1 MGSSTWEEDQGITGN
16 RMKSVLMKFPS
27 SQWKRNIEK
36 ETPNLLFT
44 QLSVQSELFMIQC
57 E

>member
-27 SQWKRNIEK
+27 IQWKRNIEK